1 MTNPLGISTAWNAAR
16 LVDGRRIVEEILDVG
31 FRTLEVDYRVTAEAA
46 RAIGGFA
53 RAGAITVSSVHNFS
67 PLGPGELPSHRGGHK
82 LSLATR
88 DEDERRRA
96 VELTLVSAALAQD
109 LGARAL
115 VLHLGE
121 TDIPRDYLKQLA
133 GVVKA
138 EGVASPQA
146 ARLRE
151 GLKVARQERIAPL
164 LEAAARSLGELLER
178 TDPALTLCIE
188 NRNHYHQLPLARE
201 AVGLIE
207 ALGSPRVR
215 YWHDV
220 GHAHA
225 LEVLG
230 FLPHLVTLE
239 MMVPYLHGMHL
250 HDAIF
255 TADHKAPG
263 TGEIDFGAILELVPG
278 GALKV
283 LELAPSATR
292 EEILRGLEVLG
303 ALGVSPRI
311 AV

>member
-1 MTNPLGISTAWNAAR
+1 MATPLGISTSWNAAR
-16 LVDGRRIVEEILDVG
+16 LVDGRRIVEEVLDLG

-46 RAIGGFA
+46 RAIGGFVK
-53 RAGAITVSSVHNFS
+53 AGAITVPSVHNFS
-67 PLGPGELPSHRGGHK
+67 PLGPGELPSHQGGHK

-96 VELTLVSAALAQD
+96 VELTLVSAALAHD

-138 EGVASPQA
+138 EGAASPQA

-151 GLKVARQERIAPL
+151 GLKVARHGKIAPL
-164 LEAAARSLGELLER
+164 LDAAERSLGELLQG
-178 TDPALTLCIE
+178 TDPALILCIE
-188 NRNHYHQLPLARE
+188 NRNHYHQLPLADE
-201 AVGLIE
+201 AVRLIE

-230 FLPHLVTLE
+230 FMPHLGTLKS
-239 MMVPYLHGMHL
+239 MVPYLHGMHL
-250 HDAIF
+250 HDALF

-263 TGEIDFGAILELVPG
+263 TGEIDFASILALAPAEV
-278 GALKV
+278 LKV
-283 LELAPSATR
+283 LELAPAVAR
-292 EEILRGLEVLG
+292 EEVAECLAYLRGR
-303 ALGVSPRI
+303 AQM
-311 AV
+311 